1 MIVTLCPC
9 EKPPV
14 TPLITGTPAVPPLD
28 VVVELPDVLSLD
40 TGVASA
46 DGVDVVSLDV
56 DVVSVDVVDV
66 VSLDVDA
73 ASSEGV
79 GAV

>member
-1 MIVTLCPC
+1 LVPKERPVIVTLCPC

-28 VVVELPDVLSLD
+28 VVVELPDVVSLD
-40 TGVASA
+40 TSVASA
-46 DGVDVVSLDV
+46 DGVDVVA
-56 DVVSVDVVDV
+56 VDVVDV
-66 VSLDVDA
+66 ASLDVGA

-79 GAV
+79 GVP